1 MTATRR
7 MCVPVFL
14 FAYWN
19 SDGTVAD
26 LLPSS
31 VIGAEKGTGPS
42 STRLVKTNSPGF
54 LPYSTV
60 QYHGTALFWG

>member
-1 MTATRR
+1 MAATRR

-14 FAYWN
+14 FAYR
-19 SDGTVAD
+19 GTVAD